1 MSIKFLSKTGLGMMA
16 SIAIPIGYMISQHIT
31 WMGERNQKI
40 RMGLKHA
47 GFWGG
52 LVGTVVM
59 GHKTAFP
66 LLRSGNNIAGLSVL
80 ALGAVLPI
88 VGYEASRRIAK
99 WAFPSP
105 QTEEETGLAHKPI
118 PADLISNQLGNVS
131 EISGIL
137 PPAKQVSPL
146 WNGQQIPP
154 QMPTRGADAY
164 TPSYGQPIYNTQAA
178 AWPIITPAIPDT
190 SYNPAVSVSPMLP
203 MPGSFLTPYSSSP
216 VMRPYGY

>member
-1 MSIKFLSKTGLGMMA
+1 MSIKFFSKTGLGMMA

-40 RMGLKHA
+40 RMGVKHA

-52 LVGTVVM
+52 LVGTIVM

-105 QTEEETGLAHKPI
+105 PTQEETGLAPKPI
-118 PADLISNQLGNVS
+118 PADLISNQLGNIN

-137 PPAKQVSPL
+137 PSPKQVSPM
-146 WNGQQIPP
+146 WNGP
-154 QMPTRGADAY
+154 QVPARGVDVY
-164 TPSYGQPIYNTQAA
+164 TPSYGQPFYNTQTP

-190 SYNPAVSVSPMLP
+190 SYTPGPMLTPMLP
-203 MPGSFLTPYSSSP
+203 MPGNFLNPFPASP
-216 VMRPYGY
+216 MMRPYSY